1 MATTDLTK
9 ELKKT
14 ADDALKSAKT
24 TVDSVQSDLTET
36 AGDVKDAVQKVFL
49 AGLGALVVAEEEG
62 SKVFKTL
69 VKKGSKIDLPGLGME
84 RIDAVRRQIGGA
96 AEDATEAVK
105 GRASDVRFAA
115 GEAADKTE
123 DRVSEAVSSVMHR
136 LGVPTRQE
144 INDLTASV
152 ERLTKHV
159 DRLKKERAA
168 ASKLTM
174 EAVGGGWYEIRLGE
188 VVVEKV
194 QGKEDAEKALIR
206 VQEQRA

>member
-123 DRVSEAVSSVMHR
+123 DRVSEAVSSVMQR